1 MADLLLYH
9 AVPSRSMTIHWLLE
23 ELGEPYEIKLLS
35 LEAEEHKTP
44 EYLAIN
50 PMGRVPT
57 LVHDD
62 QVVTETAAICAYLAD
77 AFPDANLGV
86 PFDSPLR
93 GSYYRWLFFAPVSAE
108 PAILWRALGDVKTE
122 VDYQPFATV
131 GEIANTLRSA
141 VAGKEFVVGDHFT
154 VADIM
159 IGTTIMWGTQ
169 LMPVLPPHPELVAYW
184 ERLERRPAWR
194 RASNEDQRIMQEKSS
209 ASGP

>member
-9 AVPSRSMTIHWLLE
+9 AVPSRSMTVHWLLE

-57 LVHDD
+57 LVHRDL
-62 QVVTETAAICAYLAD
+62 VVTETAAICAYLAD
-77 AFPDANLGV
+77 AFPNANLGV

-108 PAILWRALGDVKTE
+108 PAILWRALGDVETAA
-122 VDYQPFATV
+122 DYRPFAEV
-131 GEIANTLRSA
+131 EDVASTLRSA

-159 IGTTIMWGTQ
+159 IGATIMWGTR
-169 LMPVLPPHPELVAYW
+169 LMPVLPAHPELVEYW
-184 ERLERRPAWR
+184 ERLEQRPAWQ
-194 RASNEDQRIMQEKSS
+194 RAFAEDRRIMEENPRP
-209 ASGP
+209 G